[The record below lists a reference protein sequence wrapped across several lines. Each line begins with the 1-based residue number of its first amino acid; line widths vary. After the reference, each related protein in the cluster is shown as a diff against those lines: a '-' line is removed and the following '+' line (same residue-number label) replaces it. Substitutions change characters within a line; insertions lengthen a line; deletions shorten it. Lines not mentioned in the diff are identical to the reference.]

1 MRVVRD
7 AGCVPLKFFLERRV
21 MQEMISVGELKVGMH
36 VTIPGSWF
44 KHPFIRSRFVVSS
57 QRDIKW
63 LAATGISQIPVDLT
77 KSRIAIPELTENIFA
92 ENPSES
98 EYREMVPPGLI

>member
-1 MRVVRD
+1 
-7 AGCVPLKFFLERRV
+7 
-21 MQEMISVGELKVGMH
+21 MQEIIPVGELRVGMH

-63 LAATGISQIPVDLT
+63 LEATGISQIPVDLA
-77 KSRIAIPELTENIFA
+77 KSKIVKP
-92 ENPSES
+92 
-98 EYREMVPPGLI
+98 